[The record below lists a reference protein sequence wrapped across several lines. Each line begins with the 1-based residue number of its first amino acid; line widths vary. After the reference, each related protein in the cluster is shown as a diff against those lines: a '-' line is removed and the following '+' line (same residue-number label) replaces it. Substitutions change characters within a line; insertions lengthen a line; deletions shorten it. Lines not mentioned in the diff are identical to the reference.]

1 MCSVIVYKRTILCVT
16 KWLLVGVVIGWVQ
29 KFDEELRNQPQ
40 FVDKLVLTG
49 NKILTS
55 CHPDAKREVGY
66 HVRALTARW
75 QQVSSLLS
83 VICCSFVDDT
93 MK

>member
-1 MCSVIVYKRTILCVT
+1 MQT
-16 KWLLVGVVIGWVQ
+16 
-29 KFDEELRNQPQ
+29 FDEELRKQEH

-55 CHPDAKREVGY
+55 CHPDAKREVEY

-75 QQVSSLLS
+75 QKVRHKLY
-83 VICCSFVDDT
+83 FY
-93 MK
+93 